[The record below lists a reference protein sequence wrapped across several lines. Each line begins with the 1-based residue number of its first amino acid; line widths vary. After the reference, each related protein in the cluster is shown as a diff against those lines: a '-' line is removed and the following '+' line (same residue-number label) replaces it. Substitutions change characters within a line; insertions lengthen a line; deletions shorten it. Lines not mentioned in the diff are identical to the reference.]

1 MPAVN
6 SDFRR
11 RGPRTRST
19 QAIEETPQSFGQ
31 VVPWPQCQGHA
42 WWGEDMASVE
52 TFPPGLVNSSPLEK
66 GMAQEG
72 QGRLF
77 QVQAQSMVPEQDLI
91 Y

>member
-6 SDFRR
+6 SDFGR
-11 RGPRTRST
+11 RGPRTRSLKRL
-19 QAIEETPQSFGQ
+19 PSHLGRSFLGLS
-31 VVPWPQCQGHA
+31 VKGMLGT
-42 WWGEDMASVE
+42 GEDMASVE